1 MVTIAKYYPYVIAL
15 VIGATFYHYQHS
27 LTNLEEVL
35 KKILDAALTIC
46 GVLLGFLLTILTMIS
61 TIATRRM
68 QFVKDSGAYPLLNYY
83 LKTALYSNLIT
94 ISFYFILPF
103 LIPLEN
109 ADAKDVINAVLIFL
123 ISFTWITNI
132 RFSSV
137 FIRLMSD
144 PDGH

>member
-1 MVTIAKYYPYVIAL
+1 MVKIAKIYPYVISL
-15 VIGATFYHYQHS
+15 ILGGLFYHYQHRFA
-27 LTNLEEVL
+27 NLEEVI
-35 KKILDAALTIC
+35 KKTLDAALTIC
-46 GVLLGFLLTILTMIS
+46 GVLLGFLLTILTIIS
-61 TIATRRM
+61 SVVTRRM

-103 LIPLEN
+103 LSTIESTIL
-109 ADAKDVINAVLIFL
+109 KDIINAVLVFM

-137 FIRLMSD
+137 FISLMTD
-144 PDGH
+144 PKGH